1 MGIFS
6 FLFGSSSI
14 EDSSIEDI
22 SDEGLMDINPA
33 NGNLMIGGMSGVDI
47 EGNPYGMD
55 TSDDSMRMFDDTFD
69 VFDDSIGGVDDP
81 F

>member
-14 EDSSIEDI
+14 EDI
-22 SDEGLMDINPA
+22 SDDGVMDINPA
-33 NGNLMIGGMSGVDI
+33 NGNPMVGGIGGVDI

-55 TSDDSMRMFDDTFD
+55 TSDDSMSMLDDSFSSFDDDMF
-69 VFDDSIGGVDDP
+69 
-81 F
+81 